1 MVILKIQIKYRKI
14 QGEIKMIKYKK
25 LIALMAVCGLAVV
38 GVGCASGAVGEQNRA
53 ENTVG
58 NSQVEEA
65 QTVTISHQYGEVTVP
80 KNPTSVAVF
89 DFGILDTLQKLG
101 VESITGIPKDAS
113 SRPAYLDEYAAKEYS
128 NIGGLKEA
136 NFEALYELQPEIIF
150 ISGRLAPSYEELSKI
165 APVVYMAPDN
175 ADYMGSLKN
184 NVATLA
190 EIFGEE
196 GEAEEII
203 STIEEKAAKIE
214 AAVVEQGSNALITM
228 VNKGEVSVYGK
239 VSRFGMIHNT
249 LGFKPTDANI
259 DDSTHGQ
266 TVTFEY
272 LAEVNPDYLF
282 VVDKNA
288 ISGGSETAK
297 DTLNNPIVA
306 NMKVAKEDKVIY
318 LNPTAWYITPG
329 GLTASGIMIDEVGA
343 ALGIK

>member
-1 MVILKIQIKYRKI
+1 MRTLKGK
-14 QGEIKMIKYKK
+14 IKMKKHKK
-25 LIALMAVCGLAVV
+25 LMALLAVCSLVVV
-38 GVGCASGAVGEQNRA
+38 GVGCASSVVGEQGA
-53 ENTVG
+53 VESTVENP
-58 NSQVEEA
+58 QVEA
-65 QTVTISHQYGEVTVP
+65 MQTVTISHQYGEVTVP

-101 VESITGIPKDAS
+101 VESITGIPKDGS
-113 SRPAYLDEYAAKEYS
+113 SRPAYLDEYAAEAYS

-136 NFEALYELQPEIIF
+136 NFEVLYELQPEIIF

-175 ADYMGSLKN
+175 ANYMGSLKS
-184 NVATLA
+184 NVAMLA
-190 EIFGEE
+190 EIFGKA
-196 GEAEEII
+196 GEAEDIL

-228 VNKGEVSVYGK
+228 VNKGEVSVYGE
-239 VSRFGMIHNT
+239 VSRFGMIHNA
-249 LGFKPTDANI
+249 LGFKPADTNI

-282 VVDKNA
+282 VVDRNA
-288 ISGGSETAK
+288 IDGVSETAK

-329 GLTASGIMIDEVGA
+329 GLTASEIMIDEVGA